1 MKSEDKIQQV
11 IDLSE
16 QKTNLLKEL
25 KESVIYE
32 QKIYDLRR
40 IDMGFDK
47 SYILFNI
54 SDQTEVTSGRMDRIK
69 SFIKTK
75 RIDIDSIYNNKCLLV

>member
-1 MKSEDKIQQV
+1 MKDKIQHI

-16 QKTNLLKEL
+16 QKTILLKEL

-32 QKIYDLRR
+32 EKIYDLARF
-40 IDMGFDK
+40 DMGFNK

-54 SDQTEVTSGRMDRIK
+54 SDKKEVFSGRLDSIK
-69 SFIKTK
+69 SYIKT
-75 RIDIDSIYNNKCLLV
+75 RNIDINTIYNNKFLIN